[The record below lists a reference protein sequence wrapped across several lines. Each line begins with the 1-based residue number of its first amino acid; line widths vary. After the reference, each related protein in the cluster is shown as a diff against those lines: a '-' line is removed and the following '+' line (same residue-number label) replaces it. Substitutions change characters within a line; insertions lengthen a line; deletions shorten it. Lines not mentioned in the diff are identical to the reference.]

1 MKNVEK
7 IRFPRIPIDPADPT
21 PLKLSMEEI
30 YASAL
35 IHGPELSSSDAS
47 EKLLLAQKV
56 FEEKRKRNQAY
67 HLLDYQLSLISYFDF
82 FSHDAFLVAK
92 NSRYIASIYGKKT
105 VDTSSL
111 LLSLLSHD
119 SNLKLL
125 LTEFKIDLKKVGE
138 IISERNEKR
147 KQKKTERELQ
157 EFGTPNISFRN
168 FFSKD
173 NREYLWKYI
182 NFHFKPI
189 KNVTTFLKKEKLHVK
204 EIIEKYEE
212 ITEPIDRFLG
222 YCPNPDE
229 VINLQKEIPFSRE
242 LSLLFEKAAD
252 NAITR
257 FKTPVITSELLFLT
271 LLESKTST
279 NGKLLDELLGTRVD
293 WNLLRYRLLK
303 KLHASELTLRTEVVV
318 NQHFFAYL
326 LKTQLPEKEYQALID
341 KKLLGEG
348 VSFFRDNLLKLTME
362 KNLSELLEKD
372 IYRSMK
378 FHSPRKYKYPR

>member
-1 MKNVEK
+1 
-7 IRFPRIPIDPADPT
+7 
-21 PLKLSMEEI
+21 
-30 YASAL
+30 
-35 IHGPELSSSDAS
+35 
-47 EKLLLAQKV
+47 
-56 FEEKRKRNQAY
+56 
-67 HLLDYQLSLISYFDF
+67 
-82 FSHDAFLVAK
+82 
-92 NSRYIASIYGKKT
+92 

>member
-119 SNLKLL
+119 SNFNQVKNWAKSLSGVLL
-125 LTEFKIDLKKVGE
+125 F
-138 IISERNEKR
+138 
-147 KQKKTERELQ
+147 
-157 EFGTPNISFRN
+157 NIG
-168 FFSKD
+168 
-173 NREYLWKYI
+173 LLVALLV
-182 NFHFKPI
+182 I
-189 KNVTTFLKKEKLHVK
+189 KNLK
-204 EIIEKYEE
+204 
-212 ITEPIDRFLG
+212 
-222 YCPNPDE
+222 
-229 VINLQKEIPFSRE
+229 
-242 LSLLFEKAAD
+242 
-252 NAITR
+252 
-257 FKTPVITSELLFLT
+257 
-271 LLESKTST
+271 
-279 NGKLLDELLGTRVD
+279 
-293 WNLLRYRLLK
+293 
-303 KLHASELTLRTEVVV
+303 
-318 NQHFFAYL
+318 
-326 LKTQLPEKEYQALID
+326 
-341 KKLLGEG
+341 
-348 VSFFRDNLLKLTME
+348 
-362 KNLSELLEKD
+362 
-372 IYRSMK
+372 
-378 FHSPRKYKYPR
+378 